1 MSVIG
6 SDQDLQTIAVLIN
19 CFLGHVQ
26 TKRWTTTFDK
36 ELYIM
41 NTKFFV
47 TAAFAAL
54 LVPAIANAAA
64 APRDRFDPAA
74 TSNDPNFVQMFF
86 KNSGANAAAAKAD
99 ADRYAAAEQALKGS
113 NGSSVLIGT
122 HGSTGV
128 AGAKLVTSYDPSAQ
142 TNDPQFPT
150 TVVIENPANA
160 AAAKADAERFARI
173 ENSAESGALIGTH
186 GSVGVKAVTYYD
198 PAAHTNDPQFSAL
211 PILVK

>member
-1 MSVIG
+1 
-6 SDQDLQTIAVLIN
+6 
-19 CFLGHVQ
+19 
-26 TKRWTTTFDK
+26 
-36 ELYIM
+36 M

-64 APRDRFDPAA
+64 APRDRYDPAA
-74 TSNDPNFVQMFF
+74 TVNDPEFVQMKF
-86 KNSGANAAAAKAD
+86 NTSGANAAAAKAD
-99 ADRYAAAEQALKGS
+99 AERYAAAEQALKAS

-128 AGAKLVTSYDPSAQ
+128 EGAKLVTYYDPGAQ
-142 TNDPQFPT
+142 SNDPQFPT
-150 TVVIENPANA
+150 KVVIENPANA
-160 AAAKADAERFARI
+160 AAAKADAQRYAQI
-173 ENSAESGALIGTH
+173 ENAAESGAVIGTH

-198 PAAHTNDPQFSAL
+198 PAAQTNDPKFSAL